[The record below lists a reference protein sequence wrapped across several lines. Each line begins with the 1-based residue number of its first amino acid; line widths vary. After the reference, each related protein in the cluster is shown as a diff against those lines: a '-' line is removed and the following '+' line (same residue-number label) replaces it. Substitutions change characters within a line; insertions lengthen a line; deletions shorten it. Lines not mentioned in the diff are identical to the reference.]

1 MATEAQNNANRENA
15 KRSTGPNTAGG
26 KETSSRN
33 AVRHG
38 ILAAVIPAETPGFQ
52 ETLLGLYASLNPM
65 DEPQRLLVD
74 QIAISMV
81 RLQRVLA
88 AEQQFL
94 EAEAT
99 KASGDN
105 RKSAGITAYLLSETA
120 SLSLRYEAMLNRL
133 IQRNLSLIREMKA
146 EWDWKLARKGD
157 TPYIDRE
164 REEQPAAATEEE
176 PLDASSEQ
184 PDPELAWHEQDSLDA
199 DQLPLVEEILGSE
212 LASFRKSGDPR
223 TKASNTRI
231 HSAITRIHRALPDTD
246 TT

>member
-133 IQRNLSLIREMKA
+133 IQRKQRKKSRSMRLPNNPIRNWRGTSRTASMPISCH
-146 EWDWKLARKGD
+146 WWRK
-157 TPYIDRE
+157 
-164 REEQPAAATEEE
+164 
-176 PLDASSEQ
+176 
-184 PDPELAWHEQDSLDA
+184 
-199 DQLPLVEEILGSE
+199 
-212 LASFRKSGDPR
+212 F
-223 TKASNTRI
+223 
-231 HSAITRIHRALPDTD
+231 
-246 TT
+246 